1 MTFSIIAHD
10 DSPQWRTRALDRS
23 LGEARTRSVQRME
36 RLVDAARSLA
46 NESGSAAFTVAQVAE
61 RAGLS
66 LKSFYRCF
74 SGKDHLLLA
83 LLEEESR
90 RGAAILGGMVDAYDA
105 PVERLRAYVQGIFEL
120 LTYPDAIGYAG
131 VLVREHRRLAEDHP
145 DELDAALR
153 PLVDRLRSELASG
166 VRAGELEDVEPRR
179 AAETVFALVLASIHE
194 VTLGRAEPRERA
206 AYLWRFCW
214 SGLAGA
220 RETATGNASDRR
232 R

>member
-1 MTFSIIAHD
+1 VH
-10 DSPQWRTRALDRS
+10 
-23 LGEARTRSVQRME
+23 
-36 RLVDAARSLA
+36 
-46 NESGSAAFTVAQVAE
+46 
-61 RAGLS
+61 
-66 LKSFYRCF
+66 
-74 SGKDHLLLA
+74 
-83 LLEEESR
+83 
-90 RGAAILGGMVDAYDA
+90 
-105 PVERLRAYVQGIFEL
+105 GIFEL

-206 AYLWRFCW
+206 ACLWRFCW